1 MRLSCRSSRP
11 CRRIPEGIRRA
22 HAFPGFDV
30 PFFDEPITSP
40 VAYFGKSASR
50 VSLGNYTNAF
60 YVGSAICA
68 FAPGSLFLAKLPV
81 VPVSSYIKQ
90 DERKLA

>member
-1 MRLSCRSSRP
+1 MNRCS
-11 CRRIPEGIRRA
+11 RRIPRTERY
-22 HAFPGFDV
+22 
-30 PFFDEPITSP
+30 S
-40 VAYFGKSASR
+40 
-50 VSLGNYTNAF
+50 GNYTNAF

-68 FAPGSLFLAKLPV
+68 FALGSLFLAKRPV